1 MKVFKDFFNK
11 KKRDLT
17 VEAFDNIMDDKKE
30 KLVEAVKERRLEVAV
45 GVGVATGLVIL
56 GCLKMSHSSRQPQTV
71 IYIIR

>member
-45 GVGVATGLVIL
+45 GVGVAAGLVIL
-56 GCLKMSHSSRQPQTV
+56 GYLKMSHSSRQPQTV
-71 IYIIR
+71 IYIIK

>member
-30 KLVEAVKERRLEVAV
+30 KLVEVVKERGLEVAV

-71 IYIIR
+71 IYIIK

>member
-56 GCLKMSHSSRQPQTV
+56 GGLKMSHSSRQPQTI
-71 IYIIR
+71 IYIIK